1 MPSRRAALVASALV
15 SLWLS
20 ARPSTA
26 RATDYHLD
34 SMAGDDAATG
44 LSPTAAWR
52 SAGPLGRITL
62 RPGDRVLF
70 RRGGDY
76 DTSNAR
82 FGTDSWDPGLWI
94 QADAAGTATNRI
106 VFTAYGEGALPRLRN
121 GRGTEGS
128 SALTL
133 RGAYVTVDGLGF
145 RDTRD
150 AAIIVEGT
158 ATHALITNCEFE
170 RVGAGLTVYGANALI
185 TRNHFHDGVMIHNTM
200 GGDDDYG
207 ANGIVL
213 SGPDAEISYNLAE
226 RLAAPSFDY
235 GTDGGF
241 VELYGALSNV
251 SVHHN
256 TVRDSNGFA
265 EGGSN
270 GGRAQSNLTFAYNLS
285 VDNGSMSTLHNG
297 GDGFAAV
304 YSAVLFTHNTIV
316 NTAPTSTIFWTS
328 RDATAGSI
336 TVRNNIVVAGGARV
350 YTRPG
355 LLTHD
360 HNLYT
365 VIGSLGLTAGDGE
378 LVADPRFV
386 DAAGGDFHLRAD
398 SPAID
403 VGAGTALFATDLDE
417 TPVPSGDG
425 LDLGAFEFAVATV
438 DAGTLDAGDPSLDAG
453 GMEADAGDGDAGP
466 GAVDGGASM
475 ADAGAGIDDGG
486 GPVADG
492 ALGAEGGLPSG
503 PSGTPGGCACATA
516 GASRSP
522 LRGVALVAWAM
533 LVGVGRRLRRR
544 ARPS

>member
-1 MPSRRAALVASALV
+1 MEERGAARTHHVAAGGPRALPP
-15 SLWLS
+15 
-20 ARPSTA
+20 R
-26 RATDYHLD
+26 
-34 SMAGDDAATG
+34 
-44 LSPTAAWR
+44 
-52 SAGPLGRITL
+52 
-62 RPGDRVLF
+62 
-70 RRGGDY
+70 GDY

-82 FGTDSWDPGLWI
+82 FGTESWDPGLWI

-133 RGAYVTVDGLGF
+133 RGAYITVDGLGF

-170 RVGAGLTVYGANALI
+170 RVGAGLQVYGANALI

-207 ANGIVL
+207 ANGIVV

-226 RLAAPSFDY
+226 RLAAPSFDF

-256 TVRDSNGFA
+256 TVRDSNGFC

-270 GGRAQSNLTFAYNLS
+270 GGLAQSDLTFAYNLS
-285 VDNGSMSTLHNG
+285 VDNGSMYTLHNG
-297 GDGFAAV
+297 GNGFAAV
-304 YSAVLFTHNTIV
+304 FSAVLFAHNTIV
-316 NTAPTSTIFWTS
+316 NTTPTSTIFWTS

-378 LVADPRFV
+378 VVADPRFV

-403 VGAGTALFATDLDE
+403 VGAGTALFVTDLDE

-438 DAGTLDAGDPSLDAG
+438 DAGTADAG
-453 GMEADAGDGDAGP
+453 GAEADAGIDDAGP
-466 GAVDGGASM
+466 GAGDGGPSTDDAGMAPGDGGAVGV
-475 ADAGAGIDDGG
+475 DGAVGPDGG
-486 GPVADG
+486 LA
-492 ALGAEGGLPSG
+492 SG
-503 PSGTPGGCACATA
+503 PSGTPGGCACAAA
-516 GASRSP
+516 GASRAP
-522 LRGVALVAWAM
+522 RRGVVLLAAALLGM
-533 LVGVGRRLRRR
+533 VGRRARRR